1 MKTIVTIITL
11 CFLSAIS
18 FGQKNLFYA
27 SIEDYYN
34 KKPIEGYEIVDNGYS
49 ESTFGTTLKVK
60 KGAETTK
67 MSASELPAEFFT
79 YASVYTSPKYT
90 DCLMRSYKGDV
101 YVVLVDGPLC
111 YYTKFQYAEKQYF
124 SETIT
129 GNLKVYSINWLEKYL
144 KDYDLLDSYKEEHP
158 RVSASTSVGE
168 RINNKIQHNI
178 KYINLVNIK
187 LKK

>member
-1 MKTIVTIITL
+1 ML
-11 CFLSAIS
+11 
-18 FGQKNLFYA
+18 KN
-27 SIEDYYN
+27 
-34 KKPIEGYEIVDNGYS
+34 K
-49 ESTFGTTLKVK
+49 
-60 KGAETTK
+60 
-67 MSASELPAEFFT
+67 
-79 YASVYTSPKYT
+79 
-90 DCLMRSYKGDV
+90 
-101 YVVLVDGPLC
+101 
-111 YYTKFQYAEKQYF
+111 YF

-178 KYINLVNIK
+178 KYINLVNNK